1 MKNILIAGLLILFYE
16 STFGQTKLENE
27 IIATFIKVNFKPRI
41 NDTIVNA
48 NGEKEIIPYKKFD
61 LILLNKT
68 ISGVSTLIV
77 YSLSSYQQKGL
88 KSLDKEIIEDFNKN
102 NFKAISIDKIR
113 GLDAKITYLSKSTFK
128 NIITYKSWNYLY
140 INYDFSLIIGLSRP
154 GLNKTKDKAII
165 LCNTPTEFGDWNLF
179 FILNKNNNEW
189 IIKESILISHPD
201 NYKENH

>member
-1 MKNILIAGLLILFYE
+1 MKNILIAVLLILFYE

-27 IIATFIKVNFKPRI
+27 IIATFIKVTFKPRI
-41 NDTIVNA
+41 NDTIVHV
-48 NGEKEIIPYKKFD
+48 NGKKEIIPYNKTD
-61 LILLNKT
+61 LILFNKT
-68 ISGVSTLIV
+68 ISGVSTLTV
-77 YSLSSYQQKGL
+77 DSLSSYQQKGL
-88 KSLDKEIIEDFNKN
+88 KSIDKEIIEDFNKN
-102 NFKAISIDKIR
+102 NFKSISIDKIR
-113 GLDAKITYLSKSTFK
+113 GLDAKITYLSKYEK
-128 NIITYKSWNYLY
+128 MITNKSWNYLY

-201 NYKENH
+201 DYKEN